1 MGSYLLAM
9 PCDDLH
15 NPVRPGRTVSRV
27 LALTLV
33 AGLVLVAPTSS
44 AAMAA
49 PEPSLPAVPVPE
61 VTGPIPS
68 HPGDL
73 GNGYTFFSS
82 DLGLDDRGYVEE
94 EFFYSGGANVYD
106 ATVAGGIGA
115 RPTPSPT
122 ANVVS
127 SDHEYTTRM
136 VVRRPADPRDFN
148 GTVVVE
154 WLNATSNYDVEALWF
169 RTHEYFL
176 REGIAWV
183 GITAQSGPIT
193 HPTLGLKAF
202 SPTRYADLDLT
213 DGGQLTSGDRLSFDA
228 FAQGIQAVREA
239 GVLGSLEPRVSTV
252 LGAGVS
258 QSAGRLSVFTNAI
271 QTRYQPVLDAVLL
284 YIGGERMRDD
294 LDLPVFKVLSETE
307 YTAPASANE
316 ITSLQPDTDR
326 MRTWS
331 VAGTSHSDW
340 ASFAV
345 RYALLQRDQP
355 TASLRDSCLN
365 PSRSR
370 VPDRYPLSAAMD
382 QAADWAEHGVEPVSG
397 PPIALAADGR
407 TVVRDDQGNALGG
420 IRLAPFEV
428 ATALDTGYNENQP
441 GAGGLCFLN
450 GTHIPFDTETL
461 DELYPTRGHY
471 LRGFAVAVR
480 DNVRDGYVL
489 PADAREMLQDANAA
503 LAGRGLTCGPLCAN
517 VSQFPIQPSTQ
528 LLRDHT
534 RFLYLQGG
542 ERLVDLLDRA
552 TLRVAEGQTD
562 TAQQDRHYGAAV
574 ALLRRYVG
582 ELEGLRS
589 RGIATDE
596 QAELL
601 GGYAQIL
608 IDELSG

>member
-1 MGSYLLAM
+1 MCDDPHYRPGARLTLAYLL
-9 PCDDLH
+9 
-15 NPVRPGRTVSRV
+15 S
-27 LALTLV
+27 LTLM
-33 AGLVLVAPTSS
+33 AGLVLGAPATPAAVAGPDRPLPVVPT
-44 AAMAA
+44 
-49 PEPSLPAVPVPE
+49 PE
-61 VTGPIPS
+61 VTGPVAS
-68 HPGDL
+68 HPGDP
-73 GNGYTFFSS
+73 GHDYPFFSS
-82 DLGLDDRGYVEE
+82 DLGLADRGYVEE
-94 EFFYSGGANVYD
+94 EFFYGGSANVYD

-122 ANVVS
+122 ANIVS
-127 SDHEYTTRM
+127 SDHDYTTRM
-136 VVRRPADPRDFN
+136 VVRRPAKPLDFN

-202 SPTRYADLDLT
+202 SPTRYAGLDLT

-228 FAQGIQAVREA
+228 YAQGVQAVRGA
-239 GVLGSLEPRVSTV
+239 GVLGSLEPRITTV

-271 QTRYQPVLDAVLL
+271 QTRTQPVLDAVLL

-355 TASLRDSCLN
+355 TAPLRDNCLN

-370 VPDRYPLSAAMD
+370 VPDRYTLSAAMD
-382 QAADWAEHGVEPVSG
+382 QAADWAEEGIEPASG

-407 TVVRDDQGNALGG
+407 TVVRDEHGNALGG

-461 DELYPTRGHY
+461 DDLYPTHGHY
-471 LRGFAVAVR
+471 RREFAAAVL

-489 PADAREMLQDANAA
+489 PADAREMLQDANAT

-534 RFLYLQGG
+534 RFLYLKGG
-542 ERLVDLLDRA
+542 EHLVGLLDRA
-552 TLRVAEGQTD
+552 TLRVAEGQSD
-562 TAQQDRHYGAAV
+562 PARQARHYTAAV
-574 ALLRRYVG
+574 TLLRGYIKD
-582 ELEGLRS
+582 LEKLRS
-589 RGIATDE
+589 QGKATDE

-608 IDELSG
+608 IDELSA